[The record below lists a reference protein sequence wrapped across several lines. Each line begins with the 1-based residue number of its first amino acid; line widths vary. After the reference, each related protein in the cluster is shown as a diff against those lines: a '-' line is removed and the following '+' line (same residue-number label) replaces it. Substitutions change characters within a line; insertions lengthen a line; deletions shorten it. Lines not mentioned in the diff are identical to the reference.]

1 MFCLESY
8 ELLEHIT
15 IPLISVS
22 IKYGT
27 NLCTNVIFTYYIP
40 AAPRMP
46 IPSIDLN
53 TVHRTS
59 DGIDVTFNF
68 ILSWTEPF
76 ANFDP
81 IRTYMISIACTGS
94 GCPVN
99 VTTDNV
105 TNSFN
110 VSYTTPLAMVNA
122 TIMVTAN
129 NIVGISEPGVLD
141 IVGRVS
147 LS

>member
-1 MFCLESY
+1 
-8 ELLEHIT
+8 
-15 IPLISVS
+15 
-22 IKYGT
+22 
-27 NLCTNVIFTYYIP
+27 
-40 AAPRMP
+40 
-46 IPSIDLN
+46 
-53 TVHRTS
+53 
-59 DGIDVTFNF
+59 
-68 ILSWTEPF
+68 
-76 ANFDP
+76 
-81 IRTYMISIACTGS
+81 
-94 GCPVN
+94 